1 MTGEFMLQPII
12 SVVMATRDRPQLLR
26 RAVASVFAQRDV
38 HPIEVVLVYDGTPID
53 PLDDLDRGPH
63 RLRAVS
69 NARTTGLAGA
79 RNTGILEAS
88 APLIAFCDDDDEW
101 KPGKLSAQLPLFDDR
116 DVVLCATGIEI
127 HSAGGRHERT
137 SPPSVELTHLLRSRI
152 TELHPSS
159 FVVRAE
165 ALHGPVGLV
174 DEELPASYGEDYDLL
189 LRAAKAGRIVSV
201 PDALTVV
208 HWDRTSY
215 FSEKWQGIV
224 DGLSYL
230 LAKHP
235 EFTSSG
241 EGQARI
247 EGQIAFAHGAL
258 GDRRRARAWAR
269 RAIGHDIRQPRAY
282 LAMLVGMGVVSGER
296 VVATLNNRGRGL

>member
-1 MTGEFMLQPII
+1 MVQPIV

-26 RAVASVFAQRDV
+26 RAVASVFAQEHV

-53 PLDDLDRGPH
+53 ELEDLERGPH
-63 RLRAVS
+63 TLRAV
-69 NARTTGLAGA
+69 NNTRTPGLAGA

-101 KPGKLSAQLPLFDDR
+101 KPGKLAAQLPLFEDPG
-116 DVVLCATGIEI
+116 VVLTATGIEI
-127 HSAGGRHERT
+127 HSAGGTHERL
-137 SPPSVELTHLLRSRI
+137 SPATVDLHDLLRSRI

-159 FVVRAE
+159 FVIRAE
-165 ALHGPVGLV
+165 ALKTGFGLV

-189 LRAAKAGRIVSV
+189 LRAAKFGRVAAV
-201 PDALTVV
+201 PEAHTII

-235 EFTSSG
+235 EFTRSG

-258 GDRRRARAWAR
+258 GDRPQARSWAR
-269 RAIGHDIRQPRAY
+269 RAIGHDARQPRAY
-282 LAMLVGMGVVSGER
+282 LAMLVGMGFVSGER
-296 VVATLNNRGRGL
+296 VVSALNKRGRGM

>member
-1 MTGEFMLQPII
+1 MVLPIV

-26 RAVASVFAQRDV
+26 RAVASVFAQEEIQ
-38 HPIEVVLVYDGTPID
+38 PIEVVLVYDGTEID
-53 PLDDLDRGPH
+53 ELTDLPRGPH
-63 RLRAVS
+63 TLRAVN
-69 NARTTGLAGA
+69 NARTPGLAGA
-79 RNTGILEAS
+79 RNTGIMEAT

-101 KPGKLSAQLPLFDDR
+101 KPGKLRAQLPLFEDPE
-116 DVVLCATGIEI
+116 VVLTATGIEI
-127 HSAGGRHERT
+127 HSAGGTHERQ
-137 SPPSVELTHLLRSRI
+137 SPASVELDDLLRSRI

-159 FVVRAE
+159 FVTRAD
-165 ALHGPVGLV
+165 ALRGALGLV
-174 DEELPASYGEDYDLL
+174 DEELPASYGEDYDVL
-189 LRAAKAGRIVSV
+189 LRAAKVGRIAAI
-201 PDALTVV
+201 PDALTII

-235 EFTSSG
+235 EFTRSG

-258 GDRRRARAWAR
+258 GDRPQARAWAR
-269 RAIGHDIRQPRAY
+269 RAIGHDVRQPRAY
-282 LAMLVGMGVVSGER
+282 MAMLVGMGLVSGER
-296 VVATLNNRGRGL
+296 VVAALNKRGRGM

>member
-1 MTGEFMLQPII
+1 MQPIV

-26 RAVASVFAQRDV
+26 RAVASVFAQEHV

-53 PLDDLDRGPH
+53 ELDDLERGPH
-63 RLRAVS
+63 VLRAVN
-69 NARTTGLAGA
+69 NARTPGLAGA

-101 KPGKLSAQLPLFDDR
+101 KPGKLSAQLPLFDDPE
-116 DVVLCATGIEI
+116 VVLAATGIEI
-127 HSAGGRHERT
+127 HSAGGKHERH
-137 SPPSVELTHLLRSRI
+137 SPASVDLDDLLRSRI

-159 FVVRAE
+159 FVIRAE
-165 ALHGPVGLV
+165 VLKGALGLV

-189 LRAAKAGRIVSV
+189 LRAAKVGRVRAV
-201 PDALTVV
+201 PEALTII

-215 FSEKWQGIV
+215 FSEKWQGIA

-235 EFTSSG
+235 EFTRSG

-258 GDRRRARAWAR
+258 GDRPQARSWAR
-269 RAIGHDIRQPRAY
+269 RAIGHDARQPRAY

-296 VVATLNNRGRGL
+296 VVSALNKRGRGM